1 MNKVELIGRLTKDPE
16 KKSTDKGTSVVSFSV
31 AVQRKYKNA
40 DGNYDADY
48 INCVAWRTTAD
59 FIANYFTK
67 GQRIGVVG
75 SLTTRSYE
83 VEGKKRFVTEVNVD
97 EAEFVESKE
106 KKTEPKQTDLFEE
119 ELKDFKPLND
129 ADLPF

>member
-40 DGNYDADY
+40 DGNYDVDY

>member
-83 VEGKKRFVTEVNVD
+83 VEGKKRSVTEVNVD

-106 KKTEPKQTDLFEE
+106 KKAEPKQTDLFEE

>member
-1 MNKVELIGRLTKDPE
+1 MNKVLLIGRLTKDPE

>member
-1 MNKVELIGRLTKDPE
+1 MNKVLLIGRLTKDPE

-31 AVQRKYKNA
+31 AVQRKFKNA

-83 VEGKKRFVTEVNVD
+83 VEGKKRSVTEVNVD
-97 EAEFVESKE
+97 EAEFVEAKAE
-106 KKTEPKQTDLFEE
+106 PKEPKQLDMFEDVTLQE
-119 ELKDFKPLND
+119 GE
-129 ADLPF
+129 LPF

>member
-83 VEGKKRFVTEVNVD
+83 VEGKKRSVTEVNVD

-106 KKTEPKQTDLFEE
+106 KKAEPKQTDLFEE

-129 ADLPF
+129 ADPPF